1 MLLNSFFLSFS
12 TLSLSLFFTFFT
24 HPQTHSNKPLL
35 FVLVF
40 LSQSLCF
47 FFFSLFRRTIVPP
60 HHWVPVPLYR
70 NLIFF
75 LSFCALFVDEDSY
88 YCCCWRVRLVLEG
101 ISLMTGRVLNLRFVF
116 IVVLVV
122 VCAYLFARL
131 LLSSMKFG
139 CFFLLIFP
147 RPNSIVVDTHARVQT
162 RTSLRLCR
170 FRRVM

>member
-1 MLLNSFFLSFS
+1 MLLNSFFFVIFYSLPLFILYLFHTPTNTLKQTAPLCFSFS
-12 TLSLSLFFTFFT
+12 
-24 HPQTHSNKPLL
+24 
-35 FVLVF
+35 VAIVV
-40 LSQSLCF
+40 F
-47 FFFSLFRRTIVPP
+47 FFLLAVPTDDCSAP
-60 HHWVPVPLYR
+60 PLGTSTFVQKSY
-70 NLIFF
+70 FF